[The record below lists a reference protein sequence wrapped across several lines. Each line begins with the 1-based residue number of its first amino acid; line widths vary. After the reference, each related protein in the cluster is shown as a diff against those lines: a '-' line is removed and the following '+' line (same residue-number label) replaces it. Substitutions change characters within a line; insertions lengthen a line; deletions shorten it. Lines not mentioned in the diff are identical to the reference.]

1 MSSARRSAGILV
13 IGLVVLALAGVA
25 GAARGDAIAGEGLV
39 LEKNVAQGTVTLEGQ
54 IVLQVRD
61 STRILAANGRRITLL
76 ELPVAR
82 RVSGLIEA
90 SSNATVRYQGRRV
103 GGENLAEEIRVG
115 VQLPQ

>member
-1 MSSARRSAGILV
+1 MSSARRSAGMLV

-25 GAARGDAIAGEGLV
+25 GATAADTIAGEGLV
-39 LEKNVAQGTVTLEGQ
+39 LEKNVARGTVTLDGQ

-61 STRILAANGRRITLL
+61 STQILAANGRRITLL

-82 RVSGLIEA
+82 RVSGLPEL
-90 SSNATVRYQGRRV
+90 SPDATVRYSGRRV
-103 GGENLAEEIRVG
+103 NGKNLADEIRVG

>member
-1 MSSARRSAGILV
+1 MASARRYAGMLV
-13 IGLVVLALAGVA
+13 IGLMALALAGTA
-25 GAARGDAIAGEGLV
+25 GAAASDAIHGEGLV
-39 LEKNVAQGTVTLEGQ
+39 QEKNVAMGTVTLEGQ

-61 STRILAANGRRITLL
+61 STRIVAANGRRITLR

-90 SSNATVRYQGRRV
+90 SAEATVRYQGRRV